1 MLMKKRI
8 WNSVRSM
15 ILMMLVLLIMYPQ
28 KVQASGNE
36 FIKGMDL
43 SSLEA
48 VLDSGAVF
56 YDENGNA
63 IQDILS
69 YLAEQKQV
77 NYVRLRVWNN
87 PTTSFDAGDYCN
99 PAHTVEMAKKIKA
112 AGMKLLIDFHYSDS
126 WADPASQTKPA
137 AWQNLSYSQLVS
149 AVYEYTTE
157 VLNDLKEAGA
167 YPDMVQIGNEIS
179 GGMLWPDGYIDNSSQ
194 LAELLNSGIRAV
206 RDTTPQG
213 SYTKI
218 MIHLAEGGDQDRFQ
232 YFFDGI
238 MENGVTDFDVIGM
251 SYYAYWHGSLQQLKN
266 NMNNIVARYG
276 KEVVVAETSYPFT
289 YYDADSTENQIGQ
302 KDTDLAGLPA
312 SVANQ
317 RLMTEMTFNTVAT
330 VNNGKGLG
338 VFYWE
343 PLWLPVSGVGVTKG
357 EGNEWDNQILFDA
370 NHRALDSIN
379 AFTFNASTAAA
390 NNNKHVI
397 VYSPDN
403 MIVQVDSCT
412 NLTQVLPSTV
422 DVLRYNGT
430 IEKLPVTWN
439 GASAIDTS
447 VVGDYTFTGTVSN
460 TNPLSGVTLATPV
473 IQVSVQ
479 RNLIKN
485 PGFEDCDNPYD
496 WKINV
501 ISGDAGKITNGVDS
515 YAYGGTGSFH
525 YWDDNDF
532 CVELTQSVDVIA
544 GHTYDFSVWAQ
555 GTWDYIDYD
564 QSYFF
569 VRYTKEDGTETTLGT
584 VELLNANYSWWNQFE
599 IEGIQIPQGVTK
611 VTVGGR
617 VTGHANGYGT
627 WDDFR
632 LVDTDKNAVV
642 PECNYV
648 RNADFEDE
656 EASDGSVYPSMNGW
670 EIEVNGEWPE
680 RAWANDEQNHTDDG
694 KYAFNYYDPAVFDLG
709 LSQTVTGLP
718 NGYYTFRMH
727 SYGSNDAKNVMVY
740 ITSGGTV
747 YSVKVQDTDRWSSSE
762 NRPIWEQVT
771 LENIP
776 VNDGEVLI
784 WIDIDGV
791 AGSWGY
797 LDDASFVRQ

>member
-1 MLMKKRI
+1 MKKRF
-8 WNSVRSM
+8 WKG
-15 ILMMLVLLIMYPQ
+15 LGGLFLMLVVLFMTYPG
-28 KVQASGNE
+28 KVQAAQNE

-56 YDENGNA
+56 YDENGNV
-63 IQDILS
+63 IQDVLS
-69 YLAEQKQV
+69 YLAQQKQV

-87 PTTSFDAGDYCN
+87 PTTSFDAGDYCS
-99 PAHTVEMAKKIKA
+99 PEHTVEMAQLIKA

-137 AWQNLSYSQLVS
+137 AWQNLSYPALVN
-149 AVYEYTTE
+149 AVYNFTAD
-157 VLNDLKEAGA
+157 VLNDLKDAGA

-179 GGMLWPDGYIDNSSQ
+179 GGMLWPDGYIDNVGQ

-206 RDTTPQG
+206 RETTPVGQ
-213 SYTKI
+213 YTKI
-218 MIHLAEGGDQDRFQ
+218 MIHLAEGGDQDRFE
-232 YFFDGI
+232 YFFDSI
-238 MENGVTDFDVIGM
+238 IANGVTDFDVIGM

-266 NMNNIVARYG
+266 NMNNIVSRYG

-289 YYDADSTENQIGQ
+289 YYDADSTENQIGVS
-302 KDTDLAGLPA
+302 DTDLAGLPA
-312 SVANQ
+312 TVANQ

-343 PLWLPVSGVGVTKG
+343 PLWLAVDGVGVTKG

-379 AFTFNASTAAA
+379 AFLFNAATASV

-397 VYSPDN
+397 VYSPDD
-403 MIVQVDSCT
+403 MIVQVDSCS
-412 NLTQVLPSTV
+412 NLTEALPATV

-439 GASAIDTS
+439 GASS
-447 VVGDYTFTGTVSN
+447 VDMSVAADYTFTGTVYGA
-460 TNPLSGVTLATPV
+460 NPLSGVTLASPTLK
-473 IQVSVQ
+473 VSVQ
-479 RNLIKN
+479 RNLIRN
-485 PGFEDCDNPYD
+485 PSFEDCSNTLD
-496 WKINV
+496 WKVNV
-501 ISGDAGKITNGVDS
+501 INGDAGIITNGVDS
-515 YAYGGTGSFH
+515 YPYSGTGSFQ

-532 CVELTQSVDVIA
+532 CVELSQTVDVIP
-544 GHTYDFSVWAQ
+544 GHSYDFSVWAQ
-555 GTWDYIDYD
+555 GTWAYINYN

-569 VRYTKEDGTETTLGT
+569 VRYTKADGTEVTLGT

-599 IEGIQIPQGVTK
+599 IKGIQIPQGVDQ

-617 VTGHANGYGT
+617 VTGTANGYGT

-632 LVDTDKNAVV
+632 FVDTNKTAVV
-642 PECNYV
+642 SERNYV
-648 RNADFEDE
+648 NNSGFEW
-656 EASDGSVYPSMNGW
+656 EATSGSDTYPSMASW
-670 EIEVNGEWPE
+670 DIEVNGDWPE
-680 RAWANDEQNHTDDG
+680 RAWANGEQNHTANG
-694 KYAFNYYDPAVFDLG
+694 SYAFNYYDSDVFDLG

-718 NGYYTFRMH
+718 NGYYTLQLY
-727 SYGSNDAKNVMVY
+727 SYGSNDAKSVVVY
-740 ITSGGTV
+740 VTSGSAIYSVTV
-747 YSVKVQDTDRWSSSE
+747 YDTNLWSASE
-762 NRPIWEQVT
+762 NRPEWVMT
-771 LENIP
+771 SLENIP
-776 VNDGEVLI
+776 VSTGEVLI

-797 LDDASFVRQ
+797 LDDISLVRQ

>member
-1 MLMKKRI
+1 MKKRL
-8 WNSVRSM
+8 WNGLRGVFLAM
-15 ILMMLVLLIMYPQ
+15 IFAFLLNPGNVYAAQ
-28 KVQASGNE
+28 NE

-63 IQDILS
+63 IQDVLS
-69 YLAEQKQV
+69 YLADEKQV

-87 PTTSFDAGDYCN
+87 PTTSFDAGDYCS
-99 PAHTVEMAKKIKA
+99 PEHTVEMAKRIKA

-137 AWQNLSYSQLVS
+137 AWQNLSYPELVN
-149 AVYEYTTE
+149 AVHDFTAD
-157 VLNDLKEAGA
+157 VLNDLKDAGA
-167 YPDMVQIGNEIS
+167 YPDMVQVGNEIS
-179 GGMLWPDGYIDNSSQ
+179 GGMLWQDGYIDNISQ

-206 RDTTPQG
+206 RETTPAGQ
-213 SYTKI
+213 YTKI
-218 MIHLAEGGDQDRFQ
+218 MIHLAEGGDQDRFE
-232 YFFDGI
+232 YFFDSI
-238 MENGVTDFDVIGM
+238 TANGVTDFDVIGM
-251 SYYAYWHGSLQQLKN
+251 SYYAYWHGSLQQLKS
-266 NMNNIVARYG
+266 NMNNIVSRYG

-302 KDTDLAGLPA
+302 SDTDLAGLPA

-330 VNNGKGLG
+330 VDNGKGLG

-343 PLWLPVSGVGVTKG
+343 PLWIAVDGVGVTKG
-357 EGNEWDNQILFDA
+357 EGNEWDNQILFDS

-379 AFTFNASTAAA
+379 AFLFDAAA
-390 NNNKHVI
+390 ASVNNAKHVI
-397 VYSPDN
+397 VYSPDD
-403 MIVQVDSCT
+403 MIVQVDSCN
-412 NLTQVLPSTV
+412 NLTEALPATV

-439 GASAIDTS
+439 GAGSVDMS
-447 VVGDYTFTGTVSN
+447 VVADYTFTGTVYGAD
-460 TNPLSGVTLATPV
+460 PLSGVTLAVPTLK
-473 IQVSVQ
+473 VSVQ
-479 RNLIKN
+479 RNLIRN
-485 PGFEDCDNPYD
+485 PGFEDCDNTLD
-496 WKINV
+496 WKVNV
-501 ISGDAGKITNGVDS
+501 IKGDAGIITNGVDS
-515 YAYGGTGSFH
+515 YAYSGTGSFQ

-532 CVELTQSVDVIA
+532 CVELSQTVDVIP
-544 GHTYDFSVWAQ
+544 GHSYDFSVWAQ

-569 VRYTKEDGTETTLGT
+569 VRYTNADGTETTLGT

-599 IEGIQIPQGVTK
+599 ITGIRIPQGVDQ

-617 VTGHANGYGT
+617 VTGRANGYGT

-632 LVDTDKNAVV
+632 FVDTDSAAVV
-642 PECNYV
+642 SERNYV
-648 RNADFEDE
+648 ENGDFEDE
-656 EASDGSVYPSMNGW
+656 ETSGSDTYPSMASW
-670 EIEVNGEWPE
+670 DIEVNGDWPE
-680 RAWANDEQNHTDDG
+680 RAWANGEQNHTANG
-694 KYAFNYYDPAVFDLG
+694 NYAFNYYDSDVCDIG

-718 NGYYTFRMH
+718 NGYYTLQLY
-727 SYGSNDAKNVMVY
+727 SYGSNDAKSVVVY
-740 ITSGGTV
+740 VTSGSTV
-747 YSVKVQDTDRWSSSE
+747 YSATVNDTDRWSASE
-762 NRPIWEQVT
+762 GGPEWVVT
-771 LENIP
+771 SLENIP
-776 VNDGEVLI
+776 VSTGEVLI

-797 LDDASFVRQ
+797 LDDISLIRK

>member
-1 MLMKKRI
+1 MLMKKRV

-15 ILMMLVLLIMYPQ
+15 VLMLLVLFLMYPQ
-28 KVQASGNE
+28 KVQAAGNE

-48 VLDSGAVF
+48 ILDSGAVF
-56 YDENGNA
+56 YDEYGNP
-63 IQDILS
+63 IQDVLS
-69 YLAEQKQV
+69 YLSQQKQV
-77 NYVRLRVWNN
+77 NYVRLRVWND

-99 PAHTVEMAKKIKA
+99 PQHTIEMAKRIKA

-137 AWQNLSYSQLVS
+137 AWQNLSYPDLVR
-149 AVYEYTTE
+149 AVHDFTAGF
-157 VLNDLKEAGA
+157 LNDLNAVGA

-179 GGMLWPDGYIDNSSQ
+179 GGMLWPDGYIDNTAQ
-194 LAELLNSGIRAV
+194 LAELLNSAIRAV
-206 RDTTPQG
+206 RETTPQG
-213 SYTKI
+213 RYTKI
-218 MIHLAEGGDQDRFQ
+218 MIHLAEGGDQDRFR

-238 MENGVTDFDVIGM
+238 TANGVTDFDVIGM
-251 SYYAYWHGSLQQLKN
+251 SYYAYWHGSLQQLKD
-266 NMNNIVARYG
+266 NMNNVVARYG

-289 YYDADSTENQIGQ
+289 YYDADSTENQIGK

-343 PLWLPVSGVGVTKG
+343 PLWIPVPGVGVTKG

-397 VYSPDN
+397 VYSPDS
-403 MIVQVDSCT
+403 MIVQVDTCS

-439 GASAIDTS
+439 GASSVNPS
-447 VVGDYTFTGTVSN
+447 VVGDYTFTGTVYN
-460 TNPLSGVTLATPV
+460 TNPLGGVTLATPT

-485 PGFEDCDNPYD
+485 PSFEDCDNPYD

-501 ISGDAGKITNGVDS
+501 IRGDAGKITNGVDS
-515 YAYGGTGSFH
+515 YAYSGTGSFH

-532 CVELTQSVDVIA
+532 CVELTQSVDVIP
-544 GHTYDFSVWAQ
+544 GHTYDFSAWAQ
-555 GTWDYIDYD
+555 GTWDNINYD

-569 VRYTKEDGTETTLGT
+569 VRYTKADGTEATLGT

-599 IEGIQIPQGVTK
+599 IKGIRIPQGVTK

-617 VTGHANGYGT
+617 VTGRANGYGT

-632 LVDTDKNAVV
+632 FVDTDKNAVV

-648 RNADFEDE
+648 RNAGFEDE
-656 EASDGSVYPSMNGW
+656 ATSDGSTYPSMNGW
-670 EIEVNGEWPE
+670 EIEVKNGWPD
-680 RAWANDEQNHTDDG
+680 RAWANEEQNHTAGG

-709 LSQTVTGLP
+709 LSQTITGLP

-727 SYGSNDAKNVMVY
+727 SYGSNDAKSVVVY

-747 YSVKVQDTDRWSSSE
+747 YSVRVQDTDRWSSSE

-776 VNDGEVLI
+776 VSDGEVLI